1 MYVPRRVYLSRGGPV
16 CPEAG
21 LMYVYGLEG
30 GVLGPLEGYLAHEVR
45 PF

>member
-1 MYVPRRVYLSRGGPV
+1 
-16 CPEAG
+16 
-21 LMYVYGLEG
+21 MYVYGLEG